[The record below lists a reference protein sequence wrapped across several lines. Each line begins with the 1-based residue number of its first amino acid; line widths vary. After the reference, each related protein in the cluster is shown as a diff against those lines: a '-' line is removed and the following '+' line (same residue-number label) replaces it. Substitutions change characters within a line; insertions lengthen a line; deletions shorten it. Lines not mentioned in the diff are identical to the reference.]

1 MCIMQSPGPAA
12 PSPRAEVG
20 RARQCRSAVQPW
32 EDFDFR
38 NTIWSGCVAT
48 GTDREDGPTAFI
60 REYNRLLAG
69 DTRYVGSIDR
79 FGTA

>member
-1 MCIMQSPGPAA
+1 
-12 PSPRAEVG
+12 
-20 RARQCRSAVQPW
+20 VQPW

-69 DTRYVGSIDR
+69 DTRYVGSTVR

>member
-1 MCIMQSPGPAA
+1 VHHAVTRSRGSF
-12 PSPRAEVG
+12 PSSRS
-20 RARQCRSAVQPW
+20 RARSTVPVCSAAM

-60 REYNRLLAG
+60 REHNRLLAE
-69 DTRYVGSIDR
+69 DTRYVGSIVR